1 MGYILAN
8 VTNVD
13 EDGISTT
20 TIVCQKDKS
29 GTVDVAQFYVAGMRQ
44 VICTPQQ
51 YLDSNFL
58 CQPCDIQTP
67 PLDQFSI
74 TWQWTTRSCV
84 WECLA
89 DRLRYV
95 DRLGHMHCLLWQD
108 YQTVV
113 ITRADTWGKRFERV
127 QHVIPHLSMMELG
140 VFLVIMSSAL
150 AVQIFM

>member
-1 MGYILAN
+1 MQMVLSWQMPQLLTFCTTRPYDFCLA
-8 VTNVD
+8 T
-13 EDGISTT
+13 
-20 TIVCQKDKS
+20 S
-29 GTVDVAQFYVAGMRQ
+29 GTYLVPCAQD
-44 VICTPQQ
+44 T
-51 YLDSNFL
+51 
-58 CQPCDIQTP
+58 DIWT
-67 PLDQFSI
+67 
-74 TWQWTTRSCV
+74 TTRSCV

-140 VFLVIMSSAL
+140 VFIVIMTSAL
-150 AVQIFM
+150 GVQIFM